1 MVIQISNIK
10 KSPRENKRFRVY
22 LNNDTFYDFGFKG
35 GETYIDH
42 NNKEMRWNYRARH
55 LANES
60 ENQLIKNV
68 VPSPALFSYYLL
80 WGPSTN
86 IEKNIKFLNSLL
98 K

>member
-1 MVIQISNIK
+1 MVIQITNIK
-10 KSPRENKRFRVY
+10 KSPRKNKRFRVY
-22 LNNDTFYDFGFKG
+22 LNDETFYDFGLKG

-42 NNKEMRWNYRARH
+42 YNKEMRFNYRARH
-55 LANES
+55 LANGS

-68 VPSPALFSYYLL
+68 IPSPALFSYYLL
-80 WGPSTN
+80 WGQSKN